1 MRRNEM
7 RFEECDVEIR
17 DPKAED
23 LRRLFP
29 LSHAIAIL
37 EIEGQARAFLIEG
50 SGIINRYDF
59 RWGGI
64 FEGEAYQSLQ
74 QRSSDGITI
83 NYPDVTLKGYIQSI
97 QKMTQNGGLPLGD
110 EPVFFAQ
117 FNGFGT
123 PFLQRTP
130 DCLEGV
136 IENVWEIGGNGFPN
150 VLINA
155 YHSDE
160 GISSRENP
168 RLKLVWDMYGSL
180 DKDKLTHV
188 ENPLGFEER
197 MSPEWLSDGIK
208 FPYKI
213 MGIPTGP
220 ETPAQWPANAD
231 PTMVIVTVYDKK
243 HKESNIIPCMGI
255 AYMGQPPT
263 PFGKGD
269 GEEGGFIGISFGKN
283 NPSQKQYND
292 RYWERYST
300 HLVLEEKDNPLTP
313 VAEVAKLLGKGELGI
328 SIPCIGMENAVMAT
342 GRNSYRKVGSKWKML
357 NGYWTPRPAKKIRA
371 DLIAQC
377 YVGFECTVERIE
389 DLGSHYW
396 VIGRVVQV
404 HVDKRIESG
413 QCSIHWN
420 PLTQVAIM

>member
-1 MRRNEM
+1 M

-17 DPKAED
+17 DPKVGD

-29 LSHAIAIL
+29 LSWTVAIL
-37 EIEGQARAFLIEG
+37 EIEGQYRAFLVEG

-74 QRSSDGITI
+74 RRSSDGITI
-83 NYPDVTLKGYIQSI
+83 NYPDVTLKDYVQSV
-97 QKMTQNGGLPLGD
+97 QKATKNGGFPLGD

-136 IENVWEIGGNGFPN
+136 IEEVWEVGGNGFPN
-150 VLINA
+150 VLISG

-160 GISSRENP
+160 SISSRENP
-168 RLKLVWDMYGSL
+168 RLELIWDMYGSL
-180 DKDKLTHV
+180 DKNKLTYI

-197 MSPEWLSDGIK
+197 MDPEWLRDGIK
-208 FPYKI
+208 IPRKI
-213 MGIPTGP
+213 MGVPTGP

-231 PTMVIVTVYDKK
+231 PTIVVVTVYDKQQ
-243 HKESNIIPCMGI
+243 KESNIIPCMGI
-255 AYMGQPPT
+255 AYMG
-263 PFGKGD
+263 D
-269 GEEGGFIGISFGKN
+269 GEPGGFIGVSFGKN
-283 NPSQKQYND
+283 NLVNRQYNA

-300 HLVLEEKDNPLTP
+300 HLVLEER
-313 VAEVAKLLGKGELGI
+313 EMGI
-328 SIPCIGMENAVMAT
+328 SIPRIGMESAIMAT

-396 VIGRVVQV
+396 TIGRVVQV

-420 PLTQVAIM
+420 PLTQVTA